1 MEQAEKFVVLLRHGI
16 AHPRGTKPEE
26 ERDLTEAGHRR
37 MKEVARGLANLFPKA
52 TRLISSPLIRCTQ
65 TAEWVEKAYG
75 GRLELETSDDLRPD
89 GDRSSLR
96 KLIDATR
103 SRRIILVG
111 HEPYLSE
118 AIAMESELKKGGC
131 YGVRVSREGLTL
143 EWMLPP
149 RALRRIRS

>member
-1 MEQAEKFVVLLRHGI
+1 
-16 AHPRGTKPEE
+16 
-26 ERDLTEAGHRR
+26 
-37 MKEVARGLANLFPKA
+37 MKDIARGLANLFPKA

-75 GRLELETSDDLRPD
+75 GRLEIETSDALRPEA
-89 GDRSSLR
+89 DRGALR

-118 AIAMESELKKGGC
+118 SIALDTELKKGGC
-131 YGVRVSREGLTL
+131 YGIRFSSAGMTL

-149 RALRRIRS
+149 RALRQIRA